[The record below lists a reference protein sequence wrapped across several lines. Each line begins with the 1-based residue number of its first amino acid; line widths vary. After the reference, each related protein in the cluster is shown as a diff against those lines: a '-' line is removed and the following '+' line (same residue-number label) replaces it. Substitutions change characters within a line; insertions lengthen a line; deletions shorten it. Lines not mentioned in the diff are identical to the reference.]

1 VQAAGRIRRQGCVT
15 PRCWYSVPLQ
25 PAIRSCAIQL
35 QKRRLGVA
43 VATPLRRRR
52 DRWTAIAL
60 RRVHRQH
67 TSSDTSTGSIKS
79 LRVLP
84 IAQLAETTEGPIA
97 TLSSWDSMNNFC
109 SPTTSPKTIPAI
121 PTTAHVTAPLST
133 LDYAHVTAATA
144 VEPAK
149 SAVACRCEAQMSSHL
164 QDGEHSAGGFA
175 AVFSL
180 LRSGCGIFDSGRQR
194 LH

>member
-1 VQAAGRIRRQGCVT
+1 MRLVPVGKMTSMCRLQEEYGGRGALLLRGYCKLYLCSWPSARAQSA
-15 PRCWYSVPLQ
+15 P
-25 PAIRSCAIQL
+25 
-35 QKRRLGVA
+35 KRRLGVA
-43 VATPLRRRR
+43 VATPLQRRR

-149 SAVACRCEAQMSSHL
+149 SAV
-164 QDGEHSAGGFA
+164 
-175 AVFSL
+175 
-180 LRSGCGIFDSGRQR
+180 R
-194 LH
+194 LSV